1 MSTTTMT
8 LEESSSVPTKSP
20 SVATGLSTQH
30 SPVTYLI
37 CGIAAMS
44 LLIGSALLIFII
56 SYWQYKAR
64 LDQAESERRRD
75 LEVGEG
81 EQGNFGA
88 GERKVG
94 YREKI
99 AVIMAGDENPR
110 FLATPKRYKR
120 FLYTDDEAEKQSVD
134 GERGKERISNETAS
148 HQDV

>member
-1 MSTTTMT
+1 MT

-30 SPVTYLI
+30 SPVTYLF

-75 LEVGEG
+75 LEVGLGG

-120 FLYTDDEAEKQSVD
+120 FLYTDDEAEKQCVG
-134 GERGKERISNETAS
+134 GERDKERISNETAS